1 MKNTCV
7 ACGKD
12 VSDLGTQICWECS
25 RKCCTD
31 DVLYP
36 YRDKAIVAATELF
49 YSEKVIERLK
59 SAESDNE
66 IERIM
71 VDARKGILV

>member
-7 ACGKD
+7 VCGKV
-12 VSDLGTQICWECS
+12 VSKLGPRVCLECS
-25 RKCCTD
+25 CKSCTGD
-31 DVLYP
+31 YK
-36 YRDKAIVAATELF
+36 YEAIVAAAELF